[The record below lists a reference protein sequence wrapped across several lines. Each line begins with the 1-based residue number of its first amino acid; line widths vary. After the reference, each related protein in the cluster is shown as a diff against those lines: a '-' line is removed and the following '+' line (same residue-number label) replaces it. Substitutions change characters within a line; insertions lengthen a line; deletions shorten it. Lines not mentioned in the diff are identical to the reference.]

1 MSLREAEGPLGT
13 VDLPVPEAAPEAAP
27 VRIRETEME
36 PEVAPEQAETGIRPG
51 SLRYP
56 L

>member
-13 VDLPVPEAAPEAAP
+13 VGLPVPEAAP
-27 VRIRETEME
+27 VRVRKAEME

-51 SLRYP
+51 SLRHP